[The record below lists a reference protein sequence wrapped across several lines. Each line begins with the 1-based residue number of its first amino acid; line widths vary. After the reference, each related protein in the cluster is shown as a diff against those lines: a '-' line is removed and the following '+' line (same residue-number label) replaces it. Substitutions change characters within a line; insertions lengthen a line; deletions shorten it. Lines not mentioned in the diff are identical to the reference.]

1 MSAEHWDEVY
11 ATRGVDQ
18 VSWFEPDPAT
28 SLRLV
33 EAAAPE
39 RSAAIVDVGAGAS
52 SLVDR
57 LLDAGYVDVTLLD
70 VSSRALET
78 VRTRLGDRATGVTF
92 VADDVLDWVP
102 ERVFDVWHDRV
113 AFHFLIDEVDRARYV
128 ERAAA
133 TVRPG
138 GTLIVATFAA
148 DGPTNCSGLPVHRH
162 EAADLARTF
171 SPAFVLEAAE
181 REEHVTPADLVQ
193 PFTWAV
199 LHRS

>member
-18 VSWFEPDPAT
+18 VNWFEPDPAT

-57 LLDAGYVDVTLLD
+57 LIDAGYVDVTLLD
-70 VSSRALET
+70 VSRRALET